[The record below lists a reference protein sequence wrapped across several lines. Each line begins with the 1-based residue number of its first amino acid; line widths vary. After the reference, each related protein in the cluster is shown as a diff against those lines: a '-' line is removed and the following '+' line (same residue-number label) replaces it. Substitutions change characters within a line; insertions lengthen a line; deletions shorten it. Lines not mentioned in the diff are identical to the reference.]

1 MANSADNSA
10 SLTADKA
17 ASNSSEPVSV
27 TAPETSTAPFLIT
40 GAGKTTDIHPAEA
53 EAITRL
59 TDELTKYLSAKQ
71 VAEVRRA
78 YRFGAN
84 AHLGQTRKSGEP
96 YITHPLAVAKVLAEM
111 RLEPHTIIAG
121 ILHDTIE
128 DTPVTFNGLVE
139 AFDEDVAVLVEA
151 VTKLDKIHFS
161 SREEQQAENFR
172 KMLLAM
178 SRDIRVILIKLADRL
193 HNMRTLGAMVPAA
206 RRRIG
211 RETLDIYAPIAGR
224 LGMNTVRKE
233 LENRGFSAVHPWR
246 EAALSSR
253 LKKRWGHRKDAL
265 RTVQNRLERGFHEH
279 SVTGT
284 ITGRQKHLYSLY
296 KKMQDK
302 KLDFTEVMDV
312 FALRVVVNSV
322 DDCYRAIGVAHNAF
336 SPVPGKFK
344 DYIAIPKAN
353 GYQSLH
359 TVLSGPDGVPIELQV
374 RTVDQHRVAE
384 NGIAAHWLYKEGD
397 EVPEA
402 RSLDWLR
409 SLLEIQQQ
417 SGNST
422 DFLENVKVDLFPDEV
437 YVFTPKGDIMRL
449 PHNATVI
456 DFAFAVH
463 SKVGQ
468 KTIAAKVDRRMTP
481 LSSKLVN
488 GQIVEIITSK
498 TGRPNPAWLDFATT
512 AKARS
517 VIRHYLQGLHEED
530 AERMGRRLLDSA
542 LSKLNSG
549 LADTST
555 SAINRVLNN
564 YELESAA
571 QLFTEIGMG
580 NRSPMLVA
588 HQLAQP
594 EDLATDLLG
603 QKPAPMVITGGEGL
617 AITLAKCCH
626 PIPGDP
632 ILGYLSAGRGLV
644 VHRRGCNNL
653 ADYRKNPENW
663 LELTW
668 SADPAE
674 ENSAQVRISTIN
686 RRGVLAAIASLIA
699 SEGCNIEH
707 VESSERDGSAASL
720 VVTFTVANRVHLAR
734 VMRKLRNSEPVLKV
748 ARARG

>member
-1 MANSADNSA
+1 MTDSAKNSDP
-10 SLTADKA
+10 LKA
-17 ASNSSEPVSV
+17 AETKP
-27 TAPETSTAPFLIT
+27 TAIETKNTFLIT
-40 GAGKTTDIHPAEA
+40 GGSETLELHPAEA
-53 EAITRL
+53 DAIARL
-59 TDELTKYLSAKQ
+59 TDELSKYLNPDQ

-96 YITHPLAVAKVLAEM
+96 YITHPLTVATVLAEM

-128 DTPVTFNGLVE
+128 DTPVTFEGIVD

-193 HNMRTLGAMVPAA
+193 HNMRTLGSMVPAS

-233 LENRGFSAVHPWR
+233 LEARGFAAVYPWR
-246 EAALSSR
+246 EAALNSR

-265 RTVQNRLERGFHEH
+265 KTVQSRLERGLMLHELNG
-279 SVTGT
+279 S
-284 ITGRQKHLYSLY
+284 ISGRQKHLYSLY
-296 KKMQDK
+296 KKMLEK
-302 KLDFTEVMDV
+302 KLDFSEVMDV
-312 FALRVVVNSV
+312 YALRVVVDNI
-322 DDCYRAIGVAHNAF
+322 DDCYRTIGIAHNAY

-359 TVLSGPDGVPIELQV
+359 TVLAGPDGVPIELQV
-374 RTVDQHRVAE
+374 RTEEQNRVAE
-384 NGIAAHWLYKEGD
+384 DGIAAHWLYKEGD
-397 EVPEA
+397 DVPEA

-409 SLLEIQQQ
+409 NLLDLQQR

-422 DFLENVKVDLFPDEV
+422 DFLEHVKVDLFPDEV
-437 YVFTPKGDIMRL
+437 YIFTPKGDILRL

-463 SKVGQ
+463 SRVGE

-481 LSSKLVN
+481 LSTKLVN
-488 GQIVEIITSK
+488 GQTVEIVTSK

-517 VIRHYLQGLHEED
+517 FIRHFLQGLKHEE
-530 AERMGRRLLDSA
+530 AERMGRRLLNSA
-542 LSKLNSG
+542 LSKLDHSLN
-549 LADTST
+549 DTENLS
-555 SAINRVLNN
+555 INRVLKS
-564 YELESAA
+564 YELDSAT
-571 QLFTEIGMG
+571 QLFIDIGMG

-588 HQLAQP
+588 HQLVQP
-594 EDLATDLLG
+594 EGESPEAAEHS
-603 QKPAPMVITGGEGL
+603 PAPMVITGGEGM

-653 ADYRKNPENW
+653 ADYRKHPENW

-668 SADPAE
+668 SDNPVDE
-674 ENSAQVRISTIN
+674 HPAQVRIHTIN
-686 RRGVLAAIASLIA
+686 RRGVLAEIASLIA
-699 SEGCNIEH
+699 AEDCNIEH
-707 VESSERDGSAASL
+707 VESSDRDGSATHL
-720 VVTFTVANRVHLAR
+720 VVTFTVKNRVHLAR
-734 VMRKLRNSEPVLKV
+734 VMRKLRNSEPVIKV
-748 ARARG
+748 ARARR